1 MPDHRGPAREHSAR
15 REPLSPVTIYFAL
28 LRAVNLPGYKQVA
41 MAELRDLLAK
51 LGFADVRSL
60 LQSGNL
66 AFRGKA
72 RASAPLERLLEAEAA
87 KRLALETEFFVRT
100 AEEWKEVIAD
110 NPFPKEAQ
118 RDPGHLVALF
128 LKGTADTEHVKA
140 LQVAI
145 KGREIVRG
153 EGRQAYIFYPDGT
166 GRSRL
171 TPTLIEKKL
180 ATRATGRNWNTVLK
194 IGALIEQ

>member
-1 MPDHRGPAREHSAR
+1 MTADSTSVFFGVNVSCARCHDH
-15 REPLSPVTIYFAL
+15 PLVSDWTQDHYY
-28 LRAVNLPGYKQVA
+28 G
-41 MAELRDLLAK
+41 MA
-51 LGFADVRSL
+51 S
-60 LQSGNL
+60 
-66 AFRGKA
+66 
-72 RASAPLERLLEAEAA
+72 
-87 KRLALETEFFVRT
+87 FFVRT

-153 EGRQAYIFYPDGT
+153 EGRQAYIFYPDGI